1 MSINGH
7 NIAKYALT
15 VMVLSGAV
23 NSAAFAADTTIN
35 VSGNIISPTCTV
47 SSESQT
53 VSIPLGEVQAN
64 TIAAAKSFSPW
75 SSNYTLN
82 LTGCPSVTTKVNAN
96 FAGTADTNDA
106 NGYANAASGGSKA
119 VSTQLAKTDGTT
131 FLKNGSSY
139 GNVTVDKG
147 NASFTVKARL
157 YSEKGSVAP
166 GAVSSAVQV
175 TFTYS

>member
-1 MSINGH
+1 MHINGKK
-7 NIAKYALT
+7 IALFALSAFA
-15 VMVLSGAV
+15 LSGTMGS
-23 NSAAFAADTTIN
+23 NAFAADSTVN
-35 VSGNIISPTCTV
+35 VTGNIVSPACVV
-47 SSESQT
+47 STDSKT

-64 TIAAAKSFSPW
+64 TVAAAKSFSPW

-82 LTGCPSVTTKVNAN
+82 LTGCPSVTTKVNAT
-96 FAGTADTNDA
+96 FSGTADTNDT

-131 FLKNGSSY
+131 FLKNGASY
-139 GNVTVDKG
+139 GNVAVSNG
-147 NASFTVKARL
+147 SVSFTVKARL
-157 YSEKGSVAP
+157 YSEKGAVAP